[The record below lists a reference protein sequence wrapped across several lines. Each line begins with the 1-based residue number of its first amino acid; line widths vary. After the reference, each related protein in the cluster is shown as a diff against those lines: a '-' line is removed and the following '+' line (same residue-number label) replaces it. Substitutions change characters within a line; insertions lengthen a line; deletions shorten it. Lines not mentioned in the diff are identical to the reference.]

1 MFKIAVCDP
10 ISEKGIEILEND
22 KDIVVEIKSSVDKK
36 ELPKQLEDFDA
47 IITRSSTTIDKEFLS
62 YCKNLKVIGR
72 AGVGVDN
79 IDLDEA
85 SKRGI
90 VVLNMPTGNT
100 LAATE
105 HTMTHMLNCLRF
117 MPNANYELKHK
128 HVWNRKKWMGIELY
142 GKTLGIIGMG
152 RIGTRVAIRAM
163 SFGADVVVYDPYIP
177 KEKATKIGAKIV
189 DNLGE
194 LLKVSDIITIH
205 TPKTEETYNMI
216 GKDEIDK
223 MKDGVILINCAR
235 GGLYNEKA
243 LYDGLKSGKIRALGI
258 DVFENEPQPNHS
270 LFEFDNVFVTPHLGA
285 NTYESQIRVAEG
297 IAKSVVDALKGRGYE
312 NAVNIKMEEEEI
324 SEIGKQFLGLAER
337 MGSFL
342 SQYIKG
348 FIKKVTVYSHGE
360 IGSCMGS
367 LGLFTIV
374 GVLKNMVD
382 EHVNYVNAPYIAK
395 DRGVDVETDVYDKA
409 TEFKNYLLIKAYY
422 DDGKTLEIGG
432 TVFEPNKARIVYMD
446 GFDMEIELTG
456 NIIVFKNYDKPGVI
470 GKVGFILG
478 EHKINIADFRLGR
491 KKDLGEALSFIKVD
505 QEVSDSILKEI
516 LNIDGAISIAKV
528 KL

>member
-1 MFKIAVCDP
+1 MFKVVVCDP
-10 ISEKGIEILEND
+10 ISEKGIELLKRD
-22 KDIVVEIKSSVDKK
+22 KDIIVEVKSGVDKK
-36 ELPKQLEDFDA
+36 ELPKQIEDADA
-47 IITRSSTTIDKEFLS
+47 IITRSATTIDKEFLRH
-62 YCKNLKVIGR
+62 CKKLKVIGR

-100 LAATE
+100 LAAVE

-117 MPNANYELKHK
+117 MPNANYELKYKHK
-128 HVWNRKKWMGIELY
+128 WDRKKWMGIELH
-142 GKTLGIIGMG
+142 GKTVGIIGMG
-152 RIGTRVAIRAM
+152 RIGTRVAIRVM
-163 SFGADVVVYDPYIP
+163 SFGADVIVYDPYIP

-189 DNLGE
+189 DDLNE

-216 GKDEIDK
+216 GKKEIER

-235 GGLYNEKA
+235 GGLYNEQA
-243 LYDGLKSGKIRALGI
+243 LYEGLKSGKIRALGI
-258 DVFENEPQPNHS
+258 DVFENEPQPNHP
-270 LFEFDNVFVTPHLGA
+270 LFELDNVFVTPHLGA

-297 IAKSVVDALKGRGYE
+297 IAKSVIDVLKGRGYE

-324 SEIGKQFLGLAER
+324 TDIGKQFLGLAER

-342 SQYIKG
+342 SQYVRS
-348 FIKKVTVYSHGE
+348 FIKKVSVYSHGE
-360 IGSCMGS
+360 IEKCTNS
-367 LGLFTIV
+367 LGLFTLV

-395 DRGVDVETDVYDKA
+395 ERGVEIESKIYEKT
-409 TEFKNYLLIKAYY
+409 TEFKNYLLIKAEY
-422 DDGKTLEIGG
+422 DDGKNIEIGG
-432 TVFEPNKARIVYMD
+432 TVFEPNKARIVYMN

-456 NIIVFKNYDKPGVI
+456 NIIVFQNYDKPGVI
-470 GKVGFILG
+470 GRVGLILG
-478 EHKINIADFRLGR
+478 KHNINIADFRLGR

-505 QEVSDSILKEI
+505 QDVNESILKEI

>member
-1 MFKIAVCDP
+1 MYKVVVCDT
-10 ISEKGIEILEND
+10 ISDAGIEILKKE
-22 KDIVVEIKSSVDKK
+22 KDIELQIKSDVNKK
-36 ELPKQLEDFDA
+36 ELPKQLTDADA

-62 YCKNLKVIGR
+62 FCENLKVIGR

-117 MPNANYELKHK
+117 MPNANYELKYKHK
-128 HVWNRKKWMGIELY
+128 WDRKKWMGIELY
-142 GKTLGIIGMG
+142 GKTVGIIGMG
-152 RIGTRVAIRAM
+152 RIGSRVAIRVM
-163 SFGADVVVYDPYIP
+163 SFGANVVVYDPYIP

-189 DNLGE
+189 DNLDE

-216 GKDEIDK
+216 DKEEIEK

-243 LYDGLKSGKIRALGI
+243 LYEGLKSGKIRALGI
-258 DVFENEPQPNHS
+258 DVFENEPQLNHP
-270 LFEFDNVFVTPHLGA
+270 LFEFDNVFATPHLGA
-285 NTYESQIRVAEG
+285 NTYESQIRVGEG
-297 IAKSVVDALKGRGYE
+297 IARSVVDALKGRGYE

-324 SEIGKQFLGLAER
+324 TELGKQFLGLAER

-342 SQYIKG
+342 SQYIKS
-348 FIKKVTVYSHGE
+348 FIKRVTIYAHGE
-360 IGSCMGS
+360 IESCTNS
-367 LGLFTIV
+367 LGLFSSV
-374 GVLKNMVD
+374 GILKNMID
-382 EHVNYVNAPYIAK
+382 EHVNYVNAPYLAK
-395 DRGVDVETDVYDKA
+395 ERGLEIETKIYDKA
-409 TEFKNYLLIKAYY
+409 TEFKNYLLLEAEY
-422 DDGKTLEIGG
+422 DDNKKIEIGG

-456 NIIVFKNYDKPGVI
+456 NIIVFRNYDKPGII
-470 GKVGFILG
+470 GKVGEILG
-478 EHKINIADFRLGR
+478 KHNINIADFRLGR
-491 KKDLGEALSFIKVD
+491 KQALGEALSFIKVD
-505 QEVSDSILKEI
+505 QEVNDAILKEI
-516 LNIDGAISIAKV
+516 LSIDGAISIAKV
-528 KL
+528 KI

>member
-1 MFKIAVCDP
+1 MFKVVVCDP
-10 ISEKGIEILEND
+10 ISEKGIEILKNE
-22 KDIVVEIKSSVDKK
+22 KDIIVDIKSSVDKK
-36 ELPKQLEDFDA
+36 ELPLHLKDADA
-47 IITRSSTTIDKEFLS
+47 IITRSSTTVDKEFLS
-62 YCKNLKVIGR
+62 HCENLKVIGR

-128 HVWNRKKWMGIELY
+128 HIWNRKKWMGIELH
-142 GKTLGIIGMG
+142 GKTVGIIGMG
-152 RIGTRVAIRAM
+152 RIGSRVAVRVM
-163 SFGADVVVYDPYIP
+163 SFGAKVLVYDPYIP
-177 KEKATKIGAKIV
+177 KERATKIGAKMV
-189 DNLGE
+189 DTLDE
-194 LLKVSDIITIH
+194 LIKSSDIITIH

-216 GKDEIDK
+216 DKEKIEK

-243 LYDGLKSGKIRALGI
+243 LYDGLKSGKIWALGI
-258 DVFENEPQPNHS
+258 DVFDKEPQTNHP
-270 LFEFDNVFVTPHLGA
+270 LFELDNVFVTPHLGA
-285 NTYESQIRVAEG
+285 NTYESQVRVAEG
-297 IAKSVVDALKGRGYE
+297 IAKSVIDALKGRGYE

-324 SEIGKQFLGLAER
+324 SEVGKQFLGLAER

-342 SQYIKG
+342 SQYVKS
-348 FIKKVTVYSHGE
+348 FIKKVTVYPHGE
-360 IGSCMGS
+360 IESCMNS

-382 EHVNYVNAPYIAK
+382 EHVNYVNAPYIANE
-395 DRGVDVETDVYDKA
+395 RGIEVEQKIYKKR
-409 TEFKNYLLIKAYY
+409 TEFKNYLLIKAEY

-470 GKVGFILG
+470 GKVGLILG
-478 EHKINIADFRLGR
+478 KHNINIADFRLGR

>member
-1 MFKIAVCDP
+1 MFKVAVCDP
-10 ISEKGIEILEND
+10 ISEKGIEILRND
-22 KDIVVEIKSSVDKK
+22 KDVVVEIKSGIDKK
-36 ELPKQLEDFDA
+36 ELPKELIDSDA
-47 IITRSSTTIDKEFLS
+47 IITRSSTTIDKEFLG

-85 SKRGI
+85 SKKGI

-105 HTMTHMLNCLRF
+105 HTMTHMLNCMRF
-117 MPNANYELKHK
+117 MPNANYELKYK
-128 HVWNRKKWMGIELY
+128 HTWNRKKWMGIELY
-142 GKTLGIIGMG
+142 EKTLGIIGMG
-152 RIGTRVAIRAM
+152 RIGTRVAVRAM

-177 KEKATKIGAKIV
+177 KEKATKIGARIV
-189 DNLGE
+189 DDLDE
-194 LLKVSDIITIH
+194 LLEVSDIITIH

-216 GKDEIDK
+216 GKDEIAK

-258 DVFENEPQPNHS
+258 DVFENEPQPNHP

-297 IAKSVVDALKGRGYE
+297 IAKSVIDALKGRGYE

-348 FIKKVTVYSHGE
+348 FIKKVALYSHGE
-360 IGSCMGS
+360 IGSCMNS

-395 DRGVDVETDVYDKA
+395 DRGVDVETDVYDKT

-470 GKVGFILG
+470 GKVGLILG

-516 LNIDGAISIAKV
+516 LNIDGAILIAKV

>member
-1 MFKIAVCDP
+1 MFKVVICDP
-10 ISEKGIEILEND
+10 ISEKGIEILKNE
-22 KDIVVEIKSSVDKK
+22 KDIIVEIKSSVDKK
-36 ELPKQLEDFDA
+36 ELPLHLKDADA
-47 IITRSSTTIDKEFLS
+47 IITRSSTTVDKEFLS
-62 YCKNLKVIGR
+62 HCENLKVIGR

-79 IDLDEA
+79 IDLEEA

-128 HVWNRKKWMGIELY
+128 HIWNRKKWMGIELY
-142 GKTLGIIGMG
+142 GKTVGIIGMG
-152 RIGTRVAIRAM
+152 RIGSRVAVRVM
-163 SFGADVVVYDPYIP
+163 SFGANVLVYDPYIP
-177 KEKATKIGAKIV
+177 KERATKIGAKMV
-189 DNLGE
+189 DTLEE
-194 LLKVSDIITIH
+194 LIESSDIITIH

-216 GKDEIDK
+216 DKEEIEK

-243 LYDGLKSGKIRALGI
+243 LYDGLKSGKIWALGI
-258 DVFENEPQPNHS
+258 DVFDKEPQTNHP
-270 LFEFDNVFVTPHLGA
+270 LFELDNVFVTPHLGA
-285 NTYESQIRVAEG
+285 NTYESQVRVAEG
-297 IAKSVVDALKGRGYE
+297 IAKSVIDALKGRGYE

-324 SEIGKQFLGLAER
+324 SEVGKQFLGLAER

-342 SQYIKG
+342 SQYVKS
-348 FIKKVTVYSHGE
+348 FIKKITVYPHGE
-360 IGSCMGS
+360 IESCMNS

-382 EHVNYVNAPYIAK
+382 EHVNYVNAPYIANE
-395 DRGVDVETDVYDKA
+395 RGIEIERKIYDKR
-409 TEFKNYLLIKAYY
+409 TEFKNYILIKAEY

-470 GKVGFILG
+470 GKVGLILG
-478 EHKINIADFRLGR
+478 KHNINIADFRLGR

>member
-1 MFKIAVCDP
+1 MYKVVVCDN
-10 ISEKGIEILEND
+10 ISEAGIEILKND
-22 KDIVVEIKSSVDKK
+22 PDIEVELKSDVDKK
-36 ELPKQLEDFDA
+36 ELPKQLEDADA

-79 IDLDEA
+79 IDLEEA

-105 HTMTHMLNCLRF
+105 HTMTFILNCLRF
-117 MPNANYELKHK
+117 MPNANYELKYK
-128 HVWNRKKWMGIELY
+128 HIWDRKKWMGIELH
-142 GKTLGIIGMG
+142 GKTVGIIGMG
-152 RIGTRVAIRAM
+152 RIGSRVATRVM
-163 SFGADVVVYDPYIP
+163 SFGANVIVYDPYIP

-189 DNLGE
+189 DNLDE
-194 LLKVSDIITIH
+194 LIKNADIITIH

-216 GKDEIDK
+216 DKEEIEK

-243 LYDGLKSGKIRALGI
+243 LYEGLKNGKIRALGI
-258 DVFENEPQPNHS
+258 DVFENEPQPNHP
-270 LFEFDNVFVTPHLGA
+270 LLEFDNVIATPHLGA
-285 NTYESQIRVAEG
+285 NTYESQVRVGEG
-297 IAKSVVDALKGRGYE
+297 IARSVIDALKGRGYE
-312 NAVNIKMEEEEI
+312 NAVNIKMKEEEI
-324 SEIGKQFLGLAER
+324 SELGKQFLGLAER

-342 SQYIKG
+342 SQYVKS
-348 FIKKVTVYSHGE
+348 FIKRITVYAHGE
-360 IGSCMGS
+360 IENCTNS
-367 LGLFTIV
+367 LGLFTTV

-382 EHVNYVNAPYIAK
+382 EHVNYVNAPYLAK
-395 DRGVDVETDVYDKA
+395 ERGLKIETKIYDKD
-409 TEFKNYLLIKAYY
+409 TEFKNYLLISAEY
-422 DDGKTLEIGG
+422 DDDKTLQIGG

-456 NIIVFKNYDKPGVI
+456 NIIVFRNHDKPGII
-470 GKVGFILG
+470 GKVGEILG
-478 EHKINIADFRLGR
+478 RHNINIADFRLAR
-491 KKDLGEALSFIKVD
+491 KKETKEALSFIKID
-505 QEVSDSILKEI
+505 QDVSEEILKEI
-516 LNIDGAISIAKV
+516 WSIDGAISISKV